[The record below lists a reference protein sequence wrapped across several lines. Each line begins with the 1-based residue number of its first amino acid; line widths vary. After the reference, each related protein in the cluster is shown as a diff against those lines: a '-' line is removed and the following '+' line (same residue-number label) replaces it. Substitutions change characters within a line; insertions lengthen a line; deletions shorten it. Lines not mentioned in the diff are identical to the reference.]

1 MTWLG
6 MDIKEAD
13 WLGLLQIIDET
24 TMTRLMGR
32 DMALYLKF
40 LKYQALMFSAI
51 FMFSFSFMIPL
62 YYTGINALIYT

>member
-40 LKYQALMFSAI
+40 LKYQAIMFSAI
-51 FMFSFSFMIPL
+51 FMISFSFVIPV
-62 YYTGINALIYT
+62 YVTGIDAQIYT